1 MGKDKARGEQERQ
14 RWLQELEA
22 ECHSEEGWAPT
33 GGGTWDADAD
43 AMRELAAKQEQL
55 LLNTVVVKNA
65 NWLCLSQKLSVFAL
79 ILGWWQ
85 QFIPFANLAHF
96 H

>member
-1 MGKDKARGEQERQ
+1 
-14 RWLQELEA
+14 
-22 ECHSEEGWAPT
+22 
-33 GGGTWDADAD
+33 
-43 AMRELAAKQEQL
+43 MRKNRKLAY
-55 LLNTVVVKNA
+55 TVAVKNA